1 VIKHIK
7 WIALAAG
14 LLVLGGG
21 VGRAIV
27 NKKAQQA
34 ELAQSAATAQS
45 GVVLLGDKEVH
56 TVSPVLLTHA
66 IPVSGSLTAQRSAL
80 VKAKVAAE
88 LLSLAVREGDQ
99 VKADQVI
106 GRLDP
111 QEFETRLMQA
121 RQQAA
126 SAKAQWQIA
135 QQNRDN
141 NEALIKQGFISKALL
156 DSSQSSEAAA
166 RATFEAAQA
175 AVELASKSLQDSIV
189 RAPISGRVSQ
199 RFAQAGERV
208 GVDGRIVEIVDL
220 DSLEL
225 QAPLSP
231 QDVTQVRVG
240 APATLR
246 VDGLPEDL
254 PARIVRIN
262 PSATA
267 DTRSVLVYLALQPHP
282 ALRQGL
288 FAQGAITLN
297 EQKTLSVPQGAIT
310 RESGRDQVLR
320 VADGKVA
327 RVDVKLGTH
336 SGTGPDGQAMQEIAQ
351 GLSAGDIVLRNA
363 AGTVH
368 EGQAVKLAAGQGH
381 AASAA
386 N

>member
-1 VIKHIK
+1 MIKHIK

-14 LLVLGGG
+14 LLVLGVGI
-21 VGRAIV
+21 GRAIV

-34 ELAQSAATAQS
+34 ELAQSTATAQS
-45 GVVLLGDKEVH
+45 GLVVLGAKDVY
-56 TVSPVLLTHA
+56 TVAPALLTHA
-66 IPVSGSLTAQRSAL
+66 IPVSGALSAQRSAL

-88 LLSLAVREGDQ
+88 LLSLTVREGDPVQ
-99 VKADQVI
+99 ADQVI
-106 GRLDP
+106 GKLDP
-111 QEFETRLMQA
+111 QEFETRLLQA

-135 QQNRDN
+135 QQSWDN
-141 NEALIKQGFISKALL
+141 NQALVKQGFISKAAL

-175 AVELASKSLQDSIV
+175 AVELSSKSLKDSIV

-225 QAPLSP
+225 QAPLTP

-240 APATLR
+240 SPASLR
-246 VDGLPEDL
+246 VDGLPEAL
-254 PARIVRIN
+254 PARIARIN

-267 DTRSVLVYLALQPHP
+267 DTRSVMVYLALKPHP

-297 EQKTLSVPQGAIT
+297 QHETLSVPQGAIT

-320 VADGKVA
+320 VVTDGKTSKIGK
-327 RVDVKLGTH
+327 VDVTLGAH
-336 SGTGPDGQAMQEIAQ
+336 SGTGPDGQPMQEIVA
-351 GLSAGDIVLRNA
+351 GLRAGDRVLRNA
-363 AGTVH
+363 TGTVH
-368 EGQAVKLAAGQGH
+368 DGQAVQLGSEPGTR
-381 AASAA
+381 
-386 N
+386 